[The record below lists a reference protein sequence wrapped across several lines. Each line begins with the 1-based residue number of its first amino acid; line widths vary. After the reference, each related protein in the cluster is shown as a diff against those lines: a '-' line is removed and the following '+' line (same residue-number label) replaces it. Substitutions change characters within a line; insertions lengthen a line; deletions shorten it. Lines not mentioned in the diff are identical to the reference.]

1 MAFTLNRRLAQL
13 IDGNG
18 QLNTGK
24 IPNDYIT
31 SDHVADNTITSAML
45 HTSFT
50 VSTSNLT
57 SIDTDDVSE
66 GSSNLYYTN
75 ARARGA
81 VSATGSLSYN
91 SSTGAFS
98 FTQGDTDT
106 VSEGSTNLYFTNAR
120 VDTEI
125 NSYLSG
131 GTGVTYSSGAI
142 SIGQDVGT
150 SATPTFGNITTT
162 GYIAGPA
169 TFTIDP
175 AAVGDNTG
183 TVVIAGNLQVDGTTT
198 TINSTTVNID
208 DLNIQLATGA
218 ANAAAADGAG
228 ITVDGASA
236 TITYD
241 GTNDRWDFNKF
252 IEIGSGYG
260 GTPNTDSQLIL
271 NDSGNNYITIG
282 SGASS
287 EGGILFAD
295 SGDNDVGVIS
305 YNHSTD
311 ILNVTAPNGIQ
322 FNDKLHIVAS
332 DPVTN
337 QTLIEFLNTSGYGIY
352 ARTNS
357 IGARGN
363 TLEFIASDY
372 NNNSAQTHEVLTLRP
387 EGNVSIGTTSSSGK
401 LHIQPANSDTLQT
414 AIFTR
419 QNNAAGTDGNSFS
432 LRNDAAN
439 NFVEMNSGGTNNGGF
454 KFYRGNFSADPALTI
469 VGAGATGG
477 YVGIGTD
484 NPALKLHVSD
494 SAAVTRVL
502 IDNTSNATAGSGI
515 YLRTLNSGSMVSNAT
530 VRTGNNGDFSIWTG
544 TTGEGQRLTID
555 GSGNVGIGTTDPTGK
570 FEVNGGRMGVISTDS
585 SWGQFRVGNTGDG
598 EVGMAFVNGATESD
612 FLADTN
618 PACAYKVILG
628 INPYGAGTRNFG
640 IGNDTMENYHTFW
653 SEAGHQL
660 PRVNNTFD
668 LGSGAQS
675 FRNIHTDNIGIGR
688 GDGPHKK
695 LDVRNSITTAG
706 SHVVAHIGGNNHAA
720 GYAVGLGF
728 DPEGYGYRNKI
739 AIFAEGTGLGYSRGR
754 LHFALRGG
762 ANSDEAAITDSKMCI
777 LENGN
782 IGIGSQIDAPG
793 QLLTVA
799 TSTNYDPPGLGNS
812 NATFSVLKKDNAAGG
827 NYGIITGIS
836 NDGNVW
842 SQVQRVD
849 GTATGYNYYLQPS
862 GGSVGIGIPQN
873 HPYIPNLLYP
883 LRVGKTRTGTGNV
896 TDYLSKIAIDGLGY
910 GGSNYQMAAL
920 DFTGG
925 DTAGKSG
932 NLYGRIGC
940 SSMVGTNNQEVGSLE
955 FYAAAPGFSPTGT
968 THAMK
973 ITGQANTASA
983 GGGTTRNG
991 VLFTYQGL
999 AIDRS
1004 WADYPSINVMNS
1016 TPYSSTTSTQSELR
1030 IHGNNVSS
1038 ASYPAANGSD
1048 FSCTVRAD
1056 GGYVTGSDR
1065 RRKRN
1070 ITTIDNALDT
1080 VKQLT
1085 GKRFQTVNRSE
1096 EVQEHVS
1103 KNGYKLGFIAQE
1115 VEDIIPEAVQYHA
1128 DEDDGTENW
1137 NSSYAMDYGSVV
1149 ALLVN
1154 AIKEQDTTIQD
1165 LKTRIETLEG

>member
-1 MAFTLNRRLAQL
+1 MALT
-13 IDGNG
+13 
-18 QLNTGK
+18 K
-24 IPNDYIT
+24 IT
-31 SDHVADNTITSAML
+31 SDVIGSGAIESGHIASGAISSGHLTGITTDN
-45 HTSFT
+45 
-50 VSTSNLT
+50 
-57 SIDTDDVSE
+57 VSE
-66 GSSNLYYTN
+66 GSSNTYFTN
-75 ARARGA
+75 ARARGS
-81 VSATGSLSYN
+81 VSVTGSGLSYD
-91 SSTGAFS
+91 SSTGVIQIGS
-98 FTQGDTDT
+98 IPNSTLTNSSLTVNSNSVSLGGSVTLDTDDIG
-106 VSEGSTNLYFTNAR
+106 EGGSNLYFTNAR
-120 VDTEI
+120 AQGAI
-125 NSYLSG
+125 SG
-131 GTGVTYSSGAI
+131 GTGVTVSGGAI
-142 SIGQDVGT
+142 SIGQDVAT
-150 SATPTFGNITTT
+150 SSTPTFGNITTT

-183 TVVIAGNLQVDGTTT
+183 TLVIAGNLQVDGTTT
-198 TINSTTVNID
+198 TINSTTMTVD
-208 DLNIQLATGA
+208 DLNITLASGA
-218 ANAAAADGAG
+218 ANAAAANGAG

-241 GTNDRWDFNKF
+241 GTNDEWDFNKP
-252 IEIGSGYG
+252 INIRV
-260 GTPNTDSQLIL
+260 P
-271 NDSGNNYITIG
+271 
-282 SGASS
+282 
-287 EGGILFAD
+287 
-295 SGDNDVGVIS
+295 
-305 YNHSTD
+305 
-311 ILNVTAPNGIQ
+311 
-322 FNDKLHIVAS
+322 
-332 DPVTN
+332 
-337 QTLIEFLNTSGYGIY
+337 
-352 ARTNS
+352 
-357 IGARGN
+357 
-363 TLEFIASDY
+363 
-372 NNNSAQTHEVLTLRP
+372 
-387 EGNVSIGTTSSSGK
+387 
-401 LHIQPANSDTLQT
+401 NSDTLQT

-419 QNNAAGTDGNSFS
+419 QNNAAGTDGNSFV
-432 LRNDAAN
+432 LRNDAVN

-454 KFYRGNFSADPALTI
+454 KFYRGSFSGDPALTI
-469 VGAGATGG
+469 VGAGTNGGNVGIGTTSPTEKLNVNGNSLINGIAAINKTAVASAVALTINSDVSSTTSYGLEVCNATSNTRFLVDGVG
-477 YVGIGTD
+477 NSSFYGSDNSLTARFSSDNKVGIGTD
-484 NPALKLHVSD
+484 NPDLKLHVSD
-494 SAAVTRVL
+494 DAAVSRVL
-502 IDNTSNATAGSGI
+502 IDNTSNAAAGSGI
-515 YLRTLNSGSMVSNAT
+515 YLRTLSSGTMVSNAT

-555 GSGNVGIGTTDPTGK
+555 GSGNVGIGTTDPNGK
-570 FEVNGGRMGVISTDS
+570 LHVSGGRAGVISTDS

-598 EVGMAFVNGATESD
+598 EVGIAYVTGAVEAD
-612 FLADTN
+612 FLHDTD
-618 PACAYKVILG
+618 PGCAYKVIMG

-640 IGNDTMENYHTFW
+640 IGNDTMASYHTIW
-653 SEAGHQL
+653 TEAGHQL
-660 PRVNNTFD
+660 PRINNTFD

-675 FRNIHTDNIGIGR
+675 FRNIHTDNIGVGR
-688 GDGPHKK
+688 GDGPFKK
-695 LDVRNSITTAG
+695 LDVRLSTATAG
-706 SHVVAHIGGNNHAA
+706 SHIAAHIGGNNHAA

-728 DPEGYGYRNKI
+728 DPEGYGYRNKM

-762 ANSDEAAITDSKMCI
+762 SNSDEVAITDSKMCI

-782 IGIGSQIDAPG
+782 IGIGPQIDAPA

-799 TSTNYDPPGLGNS
+799 TTTNYDPPGLGNS
-812 NATFSVLKKDNAAGG
+812 NATFSVLKKDGSASG
-827 NYGIITGIS
+827 NYGMITGIS

-849 GTATGYNYYLQPS
+849 GTATAYNYYLQPD

-910 GGSNYQMAAL
+910 GGSNYQMAAI

-932 NLYGRIGC
+932 NIYGRIGC
-940 SSMVGTNNQEVGSLE
+940 SSMVGTNNQEAGSLE
-955 FYAAAPGFSPTGT
+955 FYAAAPGFAPTGS

-973 ITGQANTASA
+973 IHGRVLSASA
-983 GGGTTRNG
+983 GNGTTRNG

-1016 TPYSSTTSTQSELR
+1016 TPYSTNVSTQSELR

-1038 ASYPAANGSD
+1038 ASYPGTSGSD

-1085 GKRFQTVNRSE
+1085 GKRFQTVNRVE
-1096 EVQEHVS
+1096 QVQENVS

-1154 AIKEQDTTIQD
+1154 AIKEQDTVIED
-1165 LKTRIETLEG
+1165 LKSRIETLEE